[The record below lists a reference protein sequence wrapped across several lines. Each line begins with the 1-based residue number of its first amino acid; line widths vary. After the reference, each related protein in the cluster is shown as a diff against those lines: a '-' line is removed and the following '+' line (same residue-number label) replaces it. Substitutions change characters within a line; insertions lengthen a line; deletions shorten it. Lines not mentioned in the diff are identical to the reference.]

1 MNKSYANVK
10 TALPGPKAKELLKRR
25 HDIVPDA
32 VSYGVPTFVDK
43 ADGAI
48 LQDVDGNRFID
59 LAGAIGTI
67 NAGHR
72 HPTVVKALHD
82 QVDRYIHTGFNVM
95 MYDPYIE
102 FAEKI
107 AALAPGSFE
116 KKVMFL
122 NSGAEAIENA
132 VKIARKHTGRQAVV
146 SFSGGFHGRTLM
158 TMRSEERRVGE
169 ECRDGVWV
177 GWYMCKVR

>member
-43 ADGAI
+43 ADGAL

-59 LAGAIGTI
+59 FAGAIGTI
-67 NAGHR
+67 NAWHR
-72 HPTVVKALHD
+72 HPTVVQALHD
-82 QVDRYIHTGFNVM
+82 QAARYIHTGINVM

-107 AALAPGSFE
+107 GALAPGYFE
-116 KKVMFL
+116 KKVMCL
-122 NSGAEAIENA
+122 KNSAETIE
-132 VKIARKHTGRQAVV
+132 KDI
-146 SFSGGFHGRTLM
+146 
-158 TMRSEERRVGE
+158 
-169 ECRDGVWV
+169 
-177 GWYMCKVR
+177 KV

>member
-82 QVDRYIHTGFNVM
+82 RVDRYIHTGCDVM
-95 MYDPYIE
+95 RYEPDIE
-102 FAEKI
+102 FAENI
-107 AALAPGSFE
+107 AALAR
-116 KKVMFL
+116 
-122 NSGAEAIENA
+122 GACETI
-132 VKIARKHTGRQAVV
+132 V
-146 SFSGGFHGRTLM
+146 S
-158 TMRSEERRVGE
+158 V
-169 ECRDGVWV
+169 
-177 GWYMCKVR
+177 